1 MLLKLESYMNLLFIK
16 LLEKKVNFY
25 FASTVLRF
33 MENPSDNSLLEV
45 AKFCKAN
52 YDEFGVDLEKLGKE
66 LVAFESTFPGYQKA
80 ALDTVSGV
88 LSNYSYTFKER
99 NGKLVQSSL
108 IFLYLQLLPEECM
121 KEMMHF
127 ICDKE
132 LLDVVSRPQIYSTSS
147 SVIFSSMM
155 HYILEKGWDDIALKL
170 AMNMQNKHLLFV
182 KNMEGVEPLEIA
194 AQKNCNNSFN
204 YLLKLKE
211 AEIYLN

>member
-1 MLLKLESYMNLLFIK
+1 MLLKLESYINLLFIK

-33 MENPSDNSLLEV
+33 FENPSDTSLLEV
-45 AKFCKAN
+45 AKFCKAH
-52 YDEFGVDLEKLGKE
+52 YEEFGVDLEKLGKE
-66 LVAFESTFPGYQKA
+66 LTAFQATFPNYKKA
-80 ALDTVSGV
+80 VLDAVSGV
-88 LSNYSYTFKER
+88 LSNYSYTFKGR

-108 IFLYLQLLPEECM
+108 IFLYLQLLPEECV
-121 KEMMHF
+121 KDMMHF
-127 ICDKE
+127 ICEKE
-132 LLDVVSRPQIYSTSS
+132 LLDVVSRPQVYGASS
-147 SVIFSSMM
+147 ALTFSSIM

-182 KNMEGVEPLEIA
+182 KNMEGMEPLEIA

-211 AEIYLN
+211 SDIY